1 MRLLLL
7 IVISVITT
15 LHYGQ
20 TVILSENFNSGNL
33 TGWTFIDGDMAA
45 PYNDSQVLQL
55 PSSFHLVEDYDST
68 GVVDSVLAAT
78 SWLNDTVSAN
88 NFLITPKLNFDSSGN
103 FVNFQAMSVDG
114 SYPDGIQIY
123 YCLDK
128 TIDSLMNYPSL
139 LDVPAVPSVS
149 TDYKVNLDAVPL
161 NTDIYLVFRHYAD
174 NQFILTLD
182 NITVISDDI
191 SSIHDKTK
199 NRVKIYPN
207 PSNGEINI
215 EGLEIS
221 KNATIYNSLGS
232 IVWNGKV
239 RNTLLNFHFQKGYY
253 ILSSGN
259 IKRPFIIQ

>member
-1 MRLLLL
+1 M
-7 IVISVITT
+7 ISVITT

-45 PYNDSQVLQL
+45 PYNDPQVLQL

-215 EGLEIS
+215 
-221 KNATIYNSLGS
+221 NSLNNDNYNIMITNYLGD
-232 IVWNGKV
+232 I
-239 RNTLLNFHFQKGYY
+239 
-253 ILSSGN
+253 ILSKSLTGN
-259 IKRPFIIQ
+259 FSFDLSNYSKGIYMIEVSNDNISETHKVVIK